1 MATATI
7 EASPDV
13 QAGAPPPQM
22 SHRQILTI
30 LSGLLLGMFLAA
42 LDQNIVSV
50 AIVKIA
56 NSLHGFDQ
64 QAWATTAYLITA
76 TISTPLY
83 GKLADIYGRKSF
95 YLTAIALFVIGST
108 ACTFATS
115 MYELA
120 GFRAFQGL
128 GAGGLMSLA
137 MTIIGDLVA
146 PRERTRYQGYFMM
159 TFGIATVLGPVLGG
173 WLSGF
178 DRLWGLEGWR
188 WVFLV
193 NVPIGVLA
201 LVVVAKV
208 LNVPHQRR
216 KLKVDWGGAVALA
229 ICVVPLLIVAEQG
242 RGWGWS
248 SGRAIACYAIGV
260 VGLVL
265 FLFVEHLMKDSA
277 LIPLRLF
284 RNSTFTV
291 CIVGGFIVGIAMFGA
306 ISMVPLYMQVVRG
319 FSPTKAGLLML
330 PLVAGIMIGSLTSGQ
345 VTKRTGRYKI
355 LPVIGTFIVACGAV
369 LYATVHFDTALWQPL
384 LFGGFIGLGLGFCMQ
399 TLIIAVQNAGP
410 RTDMGVS
417 TASATFFRQV
427 GGTLGVA
434 VFLTIL
440 FNLLPRKI
448 TEAFGGQ
455 LPPGFDTSKLSSVQ
469 SNTAGIA
476 ALPAPVRDPILIG
489 FTNSMHG
496 VFWATAGVAL
506 VACVVLLFM
515 KEIPLQDS
523 APAQPAPADPERAA
537 EADWAEEQVWE
548 GAAQAISQPEP
559 VLAAEHRS
567 VAGVHD
573 PRSETA
579 ADSAGADRSHAMVV
593 DSSMGAVSGVNGVNG
608 NGAHHVSG
616 VSATAT
622 LPVVSAV
629 SGGRSIGGRIQ
640 REDGRPVPN
649 AAVTLID
656 QRGQQVSR
664 TTGDSEGGYL
674 IEPPTGGS
682 FVLIVSAS
690 GNLPTAENITV
701 QEGAQH
707 RNVVL
712 QGSGEL
718 SGTVRT
724 AGSGE
729 PLPGASITLT
739 DLLGDVVGAAVTGAD
754 GGYLCH
760 GIGAGTYTL
769 VAAAAH
775 VRPTATTLVVPESGL
790 LRFDL
795 ELTPMAV
802 LTGTVRADDRAVP
815 DASVTILDED
825 GTPIGTTRTDENGRY
840 AVNDLAEGGYTI
852 VARGYPPMTSRVR
865 LAGGEAE
872 HDIQLGYDA
881 ESLEPFGAERFTELS

>member
-1 MATATI
+1 MTSATL

-13 QAGAPPPQM
+13 QAAAPPKL

-83 GKLADIYGRKSF
+83 GKLADIYGRKQF
-95 YLTAIALFVIGST
+95 FLTAIALFVIGSA

-137 MTIIGDLVA
+137 MTIIGDIVP
-146 PRERTRYQGYFMM
+146 PRERSRYQGYFMM
-159 TFGIATVLGPVLGG
+159 VFGIATVLGPVLGG

-178 DRLWGLEGWR
+178 DHLGGIEGWR

-193 NVPIGVLA
+193 NVPVGIIA
-201 LVVVAKV
+201 LIVVAKV
-208 LNVPHQRR
+208 LNLPQQRR
-216 KLKVDWGGAVALA
+216 QLKVDWGGAVALT

-242 RGWGWS
+242 RGWGWG
-248 SGRAIACYAIGV
+248 SGRAILCYVIGV
-260 VGLVL
+260 IGLA
-265 FLFVEHLMKDSA
+265 LFVWIEHVMKDAA

-284 RNSTFTV
+284 KNSTFTV

-306 ISMVPLYMQVVRG
+306 ITMVPLYLQVVRG

-355 LPVIGTFIVACGAV
+355 LPVAGTFIIACGAA
-369 LYATVHFDTALWQPL
+369 LYATVHYDSALWQPL
-384 LFGGFIGLGLGFCMQ
+384 LFSGIVGLGLGGCMQ

-410 RTDMGVS
+410 RSDMGVS

-440 FNLLPRKI
+440 FNLLPNKI
-448 TEAFGGQ
+448 VDAFGGH
-455 LPPGFDTSKLSSVQ
+455 LPPGFDASKLSSVQ

-476 ALPAPVRDPILIG
+476 ALPAQVRDPILIG
-489 FTNSMHG
+489 FTNAMHG
-496 VFWATAGVAL
+496 VFWVAAGVAL
-506 VACVVLLFM
+506 LACVVLLFM

-523 APAQPAPADPERAA
+523 APAAPVPADPEQAA
-537 EADWAEEQVWE
+537 EAEWSEEQVWE

-559 VLAAEHRS
+559 VLAAAGRHTAEGYDAGAQVNGS
-567 VAGVHD
+567 AAVA
-573 PRSETA
+573 PIA
-579 ADSAGADRSHAMVV
+579 ATNGYGAQHVSAG
-593 DSSMGAVSGVNGVNG
+593 
-608 NGAHHVSG
+608 
-616 VSATAT
+616 SATAT
-622 LPVVSAV
+622 LPVVTAST
-629 SGGRSIGGRIQ
+629 GGRSIDGRVQ

-664 TTGDSEGGYL
+664 TTGDSGGAYV
-674 IEPPTGGS
+674 IEPPATGS
-682 FVLIVSAS
+682 YVLIVSA
-690 GNLPTAENITV
+690 GGHLPAAVNITV
-701 QEGAQH
+701 DSRPQH
-707 RNVVL
+707 RDLVL

-724 AGSGE
+724 AGRGE
-729 PLPGASITLT
+729 PLPGATITLT
-739 DLLGDVVGAAVTGAD
+739 DPRGEVVGATVTGPD
-754 GGYLCH
+754 GGYVCL
-760 GIGAGTYTL
+760 GVVSGAYTL
-769 VAAAAH
+769 VAAAEH
-775 VRPTATTLVVPESGL
+775 MRPTAAALVVPDSGL
-790 LRFDL
+790 LRYDL
-795 ELTPMAV
+795 ELTAMAM
-802 LTGTVRADDRAVP
+802 LTGKVWAQGRPVP
-815 DASVTILDED
+815 DASVTVLDDE
-825 GTPIGTTRTDENGRY
+825 GTAIGTARTDEQGRY
-840 AVNDLAEGGYTI
+840 TVPDLVEGGYTV
-852 VARGYPPMTSRVR
+852 VARGYPPVSSRVR
-865 LAGGEAE
+865 LTGGEID
-872 HDIQLGYDA
+872 HDVELGYDA
-881 ESLEPFGAERFTELS
+881 DAQLGHGSEQSAAERSTELS